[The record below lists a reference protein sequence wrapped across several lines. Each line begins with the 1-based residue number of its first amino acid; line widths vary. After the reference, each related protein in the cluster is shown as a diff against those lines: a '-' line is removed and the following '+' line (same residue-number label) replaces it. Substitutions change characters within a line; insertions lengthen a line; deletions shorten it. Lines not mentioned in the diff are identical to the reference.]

1 MFDESGAPLL
11 TETLPPNQAIY
22 GMEEGMRQKL
32 YVTLALGGLALF
44 AMASSAWAQL
54 DFDRGR
60 GLVDR
65 TDHDLRKVEHLDRF
79 SAKDHERYDNALRHL
94 SEFDSGLSRG
104 KYDHGKL
111 DAAIDDL
118 NNVCKNNIL
127 SPGDRDML
135 QADLRD
141 LRDLRAGWR

>member
-1 MFDESGAPLL
+1 MK
-11 TETLPPNQAIY
+11 
-22 GMEEGMRQKL
+22 QKL
-32 YVTLALGGLALF
+32 HVTLALSGLAFF
-44 AMASSAWAQL
+44 ALACWAWAQP

-60 GLVDR
+60 SLVER

-118 NNVCKNNIL
+118 NNVCRNNIL

-141 LRDLRAGWR
+141 LRELRADWR